1 MHTHLHKEELV
12 KEELKSSLDLGND
25 TQLEKKL
32 NQLMTRLGD
41 KGKDTITRLGNKRD
55 NIIY

>member
-25 TQLEKKL
+25 TQLKKKL
-32 NQLMTRLGD
+32 NQLLFFENARV
-41 KGKDTITRLGNKRD
+41 
-55 NIIY
+55 